1 MNITTVR
8 IAECAGAGFAGV
20 VTSCVLAAPALAMQ
34 SPVNE
39 PVPGTAQ
46 HHKIFDSLDGRS
58 GPTATTAGTEAT
70 STSGG
75 IDWSTLATAL
85 AGGAVLTAAVALGG
99 SQIRRHHAH
108 PA

>member
-1 MNITTVR
+1 MNITTIR
-8 IAECAGAGFAGV
+8 IASCAGAGFAGI
-20 VTSCVLAAPALAMQ
+20 VTSSLLAAPAIAMQ

-46 HHKIFDSLDGRS
+46 HHKIFDSLDGRN
-58 GPTATTAGTEAT
+58 GTAPTTAGREVD

-75 IDWSTLATAL
+75 IDWSTLATVL
-85 AGGAVLTAAVALGG
+85 GGGAVLTAAVALGG